1 MSTWRPITPLPFW
14 KRWLPEWLHGPVRL
28 SFQLSIFGLI
38 VFSGFA
44 FFYFMLAMRYDMA
57 DVAKIPAGMT
67 FYDRDGVEIT
77 APGGSSRKLVKR
89 EEIPD
94 FLVKSL
100 RAREDARFFEHSGVD
115 FRGLLRA
122 TIRNIKDRDFTQGAS
137 TLSMQLSRTSFGLKQ
152 KSLHGKFLA
161 IALTLRLENR
171 YSKDEILTY
180 YLNGIYF
187 GAGANGIE
195 QAARTYFGKAT
206 RDLSDSESAM
216 LVGIIRGPNKFSPLR
231 DLAAAKDQR
240 NQTLNRLITMGLI
253 DPARR
258 DAIIAEPIVL
268 VSEEMRE
275 TQTSY
280 ALQAVRR
287 ELDRILEDDD
297 IQLGGLSV
305 RTTLDAAWQHRLEAE
320 LTRAVEDLESEK
332 TWHHPTQAAHIAGT
346 EPAYLQYAA
355 VTTEIKTGATL
366 ALIGGRNYTHS
377 RLDRSRSSRDLGS
390 AFEPFVAAAAAE
402 RGKLVLP
409 GKPIQTGRQIGPAE
423 VERLAKRCGLGI
435 AGPFLETEDL
445 FRGAVAAT
453 PREMSVGLATLG
465 NQGKRAKP
473 YLIQEIRDATG
484 ELIYQAKPQL
494 TPALSPPAA
503 LDATS
508 VLQKSGG
515 TRCFTGAT
523 GSERDAWT
531 LRLGPSGATAIWLG
545 FDKPTAIAREPRLKS
560 LLDEFVKR
568 LGNN

>member
-1 MSTWRPITPLPFW
+1 MSTWRPISRLPFW

-28 SFQLSIFGLI
+28 LFQLSVFGLI
-38 VFSGFA
+38 LFSGFA
-44 FFYFMLAMRYDMA
+44 FFYFMLAMRYDMD
-57 DVAKIPAGMT
+57 DVAKIPAGIT

-77 APGGSSRKLVKR
+77 APGGSNRKLVKR
-89 EEIPD
+89 EDIPD

-122 TIRNIKDRDFTQGAS
+122 TVRNIKDRDFTQGAS

-171 YSKDEILTY
+171 YTKDEILTY

-206 RDLSDSESAM
+206 RELSDGESAM

-231 DLAAAKDQR
+231 DLEAAKDQR
-240 NQTLNRLITMGLI
+240 NQTLSRLITMGLI

-258 DAIIAEPIVL
+258 DAIIAGPIVL
-268 VSEEMRE
+268 VSEEQRE

-287 ELDRILEDDD
+287 ELDHILEDDD

-305 RTTLDAAWQHRLEAE
+305 RTTLDAAWQNRLEVE
-320 LTRAVEDLESEK
+320 LTRAVDDLEREK
-332 TWHHPTQAAHIAGT
+332 NWAHPTETAHTVGS

-377 RLDRSRSSRDLGS
+377 RLDRTRSSRDLGS

-423 VERLAKRCGLGI
+423 VERLAKRCGI

-465 NQGKRAKP
+465 NEGKRAKP
-473 YLIQEIRDATG
+473 YFIQEIRDSAG

-494 TPALSPPAA
+494 TPALSPSAA

-508 VLQKSGG
+508 VLQRSGG

-523 GSERDAWT
+523 ASERDAWT

-560 LLDEFVKR
+560 LLDEFVRR
-568 LGNN
+568 LENQ